1 MNSSVSVVMATLGE
15 QDLSLVINSLL
26 SNSVTPFEILICIPN
41 EYYYRVKRY
50 ETSNIRVVK
59 TEKCGQVYQRCIGLS
74 AAKGHY
80 IMQIDDDVILDRFCI
95 ESLINGIRLMGV
107 KTAVSPAL
115 YYKNTDYSVYKLNSS
130 ILKTMYYWII
140 NGRNGY
146 SQGSV
151 TKAGVSFGV
160 DPSISSGNYV
170 LSEWLPG
177 GCVMHTKDNLILK
190 NFFPFPGKAFSEDLI
205 HSWLLRK
212 KGIKLFVCTKGLGYI
227 DIEDSLY
234 AEKFFVFIKLVF
246 LDFRARK
253 YYVKISRRSKLRMYM
268 YYMIEILLYF
278 VRRIMKLF
286 SNNK

>member
-1 MNSSVSVVMATLGE
+1 MATLGE

-26 SNSVTPFEILICIPN
+26 SNSVAPFEILICIPN
-41 EYYYRVKRY
+41 EYYYRVERY
-50 ETSNIRVVK
+50 ETTNIRVVK
-59 TEKCGQVYQRCIGLS
+59 TDKCGQVYQRCIGFS

-95 ESLINGIRLMGV
+95 ESLISGIRLMGD
-107 KTAVSPAL
+107 KTAASPTL

-130 ILKTMYYWII
+130 IIKKMYYWII

-151 TKAGVSFGV
+151 TKAGVCFGV
-160 DPSISSGNYV
+160 DPSISSGDYV

-212 KGIKLFVCTKGLGYI
+212 KGIELFVCRKGLGYI
-227 DIEDSLY
+227 NIEGSSHT
-234 AEKFFVFIKLVF
+234 ENFCVFMRLVF

-253 YYVKISRRSKLRMYM
+253 YYVKISRRSKLRMYI
-268 YYMIEILLYF
+268 YYMIQIILYF
-278 VRRIMKLF
+278 FLRIMSSF